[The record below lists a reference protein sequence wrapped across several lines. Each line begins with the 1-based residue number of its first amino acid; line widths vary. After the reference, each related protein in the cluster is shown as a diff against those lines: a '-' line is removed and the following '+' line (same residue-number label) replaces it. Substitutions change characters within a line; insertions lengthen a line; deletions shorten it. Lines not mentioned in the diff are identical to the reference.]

1 MSPNRFRRGLLLFML
16 SFLAV
21 PFMAVAAQAADVTVF
36 AAASLQNV
44 LDDAAKLYQTKT
56 GDKVTISY
64 AASSAL
70 AVAPKDS
77 AVSLTIEKNFPL
89 VETLGPDGKLAM
101 ASVDSVPAGKYGKA
115 ALTTLGVWDAVSPH
129 VVQAE
134 NVRAALAFV
143 AKGEAAL
150 GIVYGTDAK
159 SEPAIRGR
167 GVPEN
172 SHQDPLSRRA
182 HRFSQAGGPQIPRIS
197 VVVRGRACLRG
208 ARLLDPRQ
216 GRLGERVVRDRR
228 GTGSSIFPMT

>member
-1 MSPNRFRRGLLLFML
+1 MQKFLPQNENVMSPNRFRRGMVVMLVLGLL
-16 SFLAV
+16 AA
-21 PFMAVAAQAADVTVF
+21 PFMAVAAQAAEVTVF

-101 ASVDSVPAGKYGKA
+101 VSVDSAPAGKYGKG

-150 GIVYGTDAK
+150 GVVYGTDAK
-159 SEPAIRGR
+159 AEPAVRAV
-167 GVPEN
+167 GVFPED
-172 SHQDPLSRRA
+172 SHPKILYPVALTASAKPEARKFLDFLLSSEA
-182 HRFSQAGGPQIPRIS
+182 APAFEAQGFSI
-197 VVVRGRACLRG
+197 
-208 ARLLDPRQ
+208 Q
-216 GRLGERVVRDRR
+216 GKVG
-228 GTGSSIFPMT
+228 

>member
-1 MSPNRFRRGLLLFML
+1 VQKFLPQNENVMSPNRFRRGMVVMLVLGLL
-16 SFLAV
+16 AA

-101 ASVDSVPAGKYGKA
+101 ASVDSAPAGKYGKA

-159 SEPAIRGR
+159 SEPAVRGR

-172 SHQDPLSRRA
+172 SHPKILYPVALTASAKPEARKFLEFLLSSEA
-182 HRFSQAGGPQIPRIS
+182 APAFEAQGFSI
-197 VVVRGRACLRG
+197 
-208 ARLLDPRQ
+208 Q
-216 GRLGERVVRDRR
+216 GKVG
-228 GTGSSIFPMT
+228 